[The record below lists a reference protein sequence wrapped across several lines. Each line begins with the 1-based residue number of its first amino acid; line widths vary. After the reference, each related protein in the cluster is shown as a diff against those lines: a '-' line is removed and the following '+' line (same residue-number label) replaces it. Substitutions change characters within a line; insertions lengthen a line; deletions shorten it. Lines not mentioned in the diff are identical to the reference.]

1 MDIFGMKRT
10 QMKLEAAADAVLSG
24 KKELNETINKVQ
36 EEAAKV
42 LDDVQKKTA
51 ETQQTVKKAAKVAV
65 IFEGIKCVCA
75 VGILVGVVTTAAKK

>member
-10 QMKLEAAADAVLSG
+10 QTKLEAAADAVLSG

-51 ETQQTVKKAAKVAV
+51 ETQQAVKKAAKVAA
-65 IFEGIKCVCA
+65 IFEGIKCAAALGCMI
-75 VGILVGVVTTAAKK
+75 GIGYLCIKE